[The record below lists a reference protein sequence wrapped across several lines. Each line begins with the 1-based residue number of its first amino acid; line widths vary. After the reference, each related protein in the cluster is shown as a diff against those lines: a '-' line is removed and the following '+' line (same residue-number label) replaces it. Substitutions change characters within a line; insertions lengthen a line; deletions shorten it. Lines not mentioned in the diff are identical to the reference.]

1 MLQRDQDKTLMLNL
15 KSRVL
20 NRLHVGFSLSR
31 NFMKR
36 LGQKVLVNARFYF
49 YLLQK
54 PAHFFSSSN

>member
-1 MLQRDQDKTLMLNL
+1 MLNL

-36 LGQKVLVNARFYF
+36 LGQKVLVNVRFYF

-54 PAHFFSSSN
+54 PAHFLVLLLKVTCFLSFLS

>member
-1 MLQRDQDKTLMLNL
+1 MLNL

-20 NRLHVGFSLSR
+20 TRLHVGFSLSR

-54 PAHFFSSSN
+54 PAHFFSSST